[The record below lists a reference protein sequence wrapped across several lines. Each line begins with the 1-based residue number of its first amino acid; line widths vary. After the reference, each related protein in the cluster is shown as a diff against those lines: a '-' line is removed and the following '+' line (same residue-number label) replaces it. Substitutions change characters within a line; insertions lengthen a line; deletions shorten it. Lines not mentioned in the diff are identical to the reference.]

1 MYLKKIVFVCFL
13 LFALKSISA
22 QTSKFQFGVK
32 GGLNLSTALVNNEA
46 EAVKFKQGYHFG
58 GTVEYFITPKLELQ
72 SGLFFSVIG
81 SKIDGFNMAASFCGV
96 PDFVQLNEQYLK
108 LPLYAAF
115 RKNISNNLNFNIGI
129 GPYFGYGIG
138 GKSKRTLNSGVFS
151 GGSTEREWVTFGNDL
166 ESLNQFD
173 FGAGL
178 IADIEHNKFVLGIG
192 FESGINNL
200 MYKKEYLNP
209 FEYRN
214 VNISISIG
222 YRF

>member
-1 MYLKKIVFVCFL
+1 MYLRKIIFICLL
-13 LFALKSISA
+13 LFALKSVSA

-32 GGLNLSTALVNNEA
+32 GGLNLSTAFVNDEA
-46 EAVKFKQGYHFG
+46 EAVKFKQGFHFG
-58 GTVEYFITPKLELQ
+58 GTVEYLITPKFELQ
-72 SGLFFSVIG
+72 SGLFFSMLG
-81 SKIDGFNMAASFCGV
+81 SKIDGFNMSASLCGK
-96 PDFVQLNEQYLK
+96 PDFLQLNEQYLK

-115 RKNISNNLNFNIGI
+115 RKNISDNLNFKIGI
-129 GPYFGYGIG
+129 GPYFSYGIG
-138 GKSKRTLNSGVFS
+138 GKSKRTLNSGVF
-151 GGSTEREWVTFGNDL
+151 GGGNTEREWDTFGDDI
-166 ESLNQFD
+166 ESLNRFD

-178 IADIEHNKFVLGIG
+178 IADIEYNKFVLGVG
-192 FESGINNL
+192 FESGIVNL